1 MQGGNAP
8 RLNVGF
14 LSVVLK
20 YQIMSAP
27 TVVASASTPDLP
39 GSPTLDISALSAAFR
54 DKSASYKYLW
64 MQAILRAIERG
75 EFTNGVAP
83 IPLLAAHMLDIA
95 KYPLRRFHLSFGWEG
110 HDKVDVA
117 FRDLEDAAGWHDL
130 KEGLFEQDI
139 AARYSQIPPYVCK
152 RLVDFVPYRLLTPF
166 FGDALTGLGAGA
178 KQRKIIRLAGE
189 QFVSRRP
196 PFYRFAKGGACIE
209 MHSDWMAYMS
219 SNHGNP
225 ARVGALALVQI
236 LARAQSACSRY
247 PPKIGKTRGAGFVQA
262 TPILALDYWKAGG
275 EIRCIYSGEVLRAEN
290 FAVDHYVPWDYI
302 AHDSLWNLIPT
313 KPEVNSA
320 KSNLLPNDDYFPEFV
335 KTQRLALS
343 TFCDSGRPEWKPL
356 MESYFVDLRLRH
368 MPTIGEPAPAL
379 DDLQSAYSLVT
390 LPMLRLAENCGY
402 RPGWKW
408 AKNLNNAG
416 ALCHN
421 FAVRAIFKGGGKAE

>member
-1 MQGGNAP
+1 
-8 RLNVGF
+8 
-14 LSVVLK
+14 
-20 YQIMSAP
+20 MSSSI
-27 TVVASASTPDLP
+27 VAAAASTPDLP
-39 GSPTLDISALSAAFR
+39 GSPILDISALSAAFR

-95 KYPLRRFHLSFGWEG
+95 KYPLRRFRLSFGWEG
-110 HDKVDVA
+110 HDKVEVA

-196 PFYRFAKGGACIE
+196 PFYRFSKDGTCIE
-209 MHSDWMAYMS
+209 MHADWMAYMS
-219 SNHGNP
+219 SNLEILQGWALWHWCNYLQRRNP
-225 ARVGALALVQI
+225 HVPAIPQKLAKPEARDLSKQRQFWRWI
-236 LARAQSACSRY
+236 
-247 PPKIGKTRGAGFVQA
+247 IGKRA
-262 TPILALDYWKAGG
+262 G

-302 AHDSLWNLIPT
+302 AHDNLWNLIPT

-343 TFCDSGRPEWKPL
+343 TFCDSGRTEWKSL

-402 RPGWKW
+402 RPGWRW
-408 AKNLNNAG
+408 TKNPSSGG
-416 ALCHN
+416 AMP
-421 FAVRAIFKGGGKAE
+421 